1 MAYDNSCMKISPSY
15 VVLFMDIASVADE
28 KHIYLTTTG
37 RRTGR
42 PHTVELWF
50 AIAHGNLYLSHEGK
64 YTDWMKNIL
73 NNNHLTF
80 TIKSLNGEGMARIVS
95 SGDAFETGKSALY
108 RKYYGKAR
116 KDVIDD
122 WFSES
127 TVIEIMFDAH

>member
-1 MAYDNSCMKISPSY
+1 MAYDKRYTKISLSY
-15 VVLFMDIASVADE
+15 VVLFMDIVSVADE
-28 KHIYLTTTG
+28 KHIYLTTIG

-50 AIAHGNLYLSHEGK
+50 AVAQGNLYLSHEGK

-73 NNNHLTF
+73 SNNRVSF
-80 TIKSLNGEGMARIVS
+80 TIKSLNGEGTARIMGD
-95 SGDAFETGKSALY
+95 GDAFETGKSALY
-108 RKYYGKAR
+108 RKYYGDAR

-127 TVIEIMFDAH
+127 TVIEIIFDAN

>member
-1 MAYDNSCMKISPSY
+1 MDHDNSYTKISPSY
-15 VVLFMDIASVADE
+15 VVLFMDIASVANE
-28 KHIYLTTTG
+28 KYIYLTTIG

-50 AIAHGNLYLSHEGK
+50 AVAQGNLYLSHEGK

-73 NNNHLTF
+73 SNNRVSF
-80 TIKSLNGEGMARIVS
+80 TIKSLNGEGTARIVDG
-95 SGDAFETGKSALY
+95 GDAFETGKSALY
-108 RKYYGKAR
+108 RKYYGEAR

-127 TVIEIMFDAH
+127 TVIEIMFDAN

>member
-1 MAYDNSCMKISPSY
+1 M
-15 VVLFMDIASVADE
+15 VLFMDIASVADE
-28 KHIYLTTTG
+28 KYIYLTTTG

-50 AIAHGNLYLSHEGK
+50 AVAQGKLYLSHEGK

-73 NNNHLTF
+73 NNNCVTF
-80 TIKSLNGEGMARIVS
+80 TIKSFNWEGTARIVGG
-95 SGDAFETGKSALY
+95 GDAFEIGKSALY
-108 RKYYGKAR
+108 RKYYGEAR

-127 TVIEIMFDAH
+127 TVLEIMFDAN

>member
-1 MAYDNSCMKISPSY
+1 MAYDKSYTKISLSY
-15 VVLFMDIASVADE
+15 VVLFMDITSVADE
-28 KHIYLTTTG
+28 KHIYLTTIG

-50 AIAHGNLYLSHEGK
+50 AVAQGNLYLSHEGK

-108 RKYYGKAR
+108 RKYYGKAC